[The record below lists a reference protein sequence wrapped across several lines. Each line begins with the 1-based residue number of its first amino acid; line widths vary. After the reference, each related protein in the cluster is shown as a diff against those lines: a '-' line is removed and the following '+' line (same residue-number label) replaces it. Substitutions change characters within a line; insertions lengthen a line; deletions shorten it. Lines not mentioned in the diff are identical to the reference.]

1 MIELRLDG
9 ELVLASEGE
18 RLLDVARRVGRRIP
32 TLCDHPAVEPEG
44 ACRLCV
50 VEVRDRAE
58 GPGRVVPS
66 CLERVQPGLDVRTV
80 TQEVKLVRQ
89 TVVRLLLRRAPES
102 AALRSLAE
110 EVGGKSSE
118 AVREPTEPA
127 EINWG
132 KSSGAVWASEENAG
146 GAGCVLCGICTR
158 LCAAAG
164 YDAIS
169 IQGRG
174 AEARVSGPGG
184 EPPEAC
190 TGCGVCARACPTGH
204 ILLAESGGV
213 RRIWGRRFEMIRC
226 GGCGEATLPREL
238 AELESR
244 RLGVTLV
251 ELTHCPTC
259 KRRSS
264 AEKFG
269 ELPARRTR
277 EGLSESGPMKG
288 VAR

>member
-9 ELVLASEGE
+9 KLVLAAEGE
-18 RLLDVARRVGRRIP
+18 RLLDVARRVGLRIP

-66 CLERVQPGLDVRTV
+66 CLERVQPGLDVRTGS
-80 TQEVKLVRQ
+80 EDVKLVRR
-89 TVVRLLLRRAPES
+89 TVMRLLLQRAPDS

-110 EVGGKSSE
+110 EIG
-118 AVREPTEPA
+118 
-127 EINWG
+127 G
-132 KSSGAVWASEENAG
+132 KSSGAVWVSEENAG
-146 GAGCVLCGICTR
+146 GAGCVLCGVCTR
-158 LCAAAG
+158 LCAAG
-164 YDAIS
+164 GHHAIS

-174 AEARVSGPGG
+174 AESRVSGPGG
-184 EPPEAC
+184 EPPDAC

-204 ILLAESGGV
+204 IQLTEIAGV